1 MTGDR
6 PFRPWRRGSGARDD
20 SRLSRE
26 VLAGVLAV
34 VMVSATLAVA
44 AALVFQGPADARSA
58 GASAAASQ
66 AAARAAGMP
75 RFFVDTELFGQGT
88 GPLQVRSSATGRLV
102 AQDQRAGG
110 VTAVAAL
117 GARSFVIAEPV
128 AGQCATRLYRIRLN
142 RQGQPGRRTPLGT
155 PELHG
160 ELFSL
165 AASANRQVIGYAI
178 SGCQKFSPG
187 HIGVIGVRSGRAR
200 QWGGVNPGGLSHG
213 SVALNGAL
221 ALSANGRLLTFTGWD
236 ARPDGS
242 FTRQV
247 VLVLRTD
254 ARPGTVAQRSRVVR
268 HGPVLGPDLAAA
280 SLSPAGGT
288 LYICTVNSGRTRHT
302 VRVAAYRTAT
312 GQLRERLASVTARGP
327 APAGSMCPMALD
339 ASGGFLLVPYA
350 IGSRSGAAGRAVAR
364 IARIG
369 IASRAKAILTVTGP
383 RTGGMDAL
391 AGLRVAW

>member
-6 PFRPWRRGSGARDD
+6 PSRRWHRGSGARDAD
-20 SRLSRE
+20 RPDHD
-26 VLAGVLAV
+26 VFAAVLAV
-34 VMVSATLAVA
+34 MMVSLALVVA
-44 AALVFQGPADARSA
+44 AALAFQGAADARPA
-58 GASAAASQ
+58 GATTAAQ
-66 AAARAAGMP
+66 AAAHNAGAMP
-75 RFFVDTELFGQGT
+75 RFFVDTELLSEGPS
-88 GPLQVRSSATGRLV
+88 PLQVRDSATGRLL
-102 AQDQRAGG
+102 AQDQHALG
-110 VTAVAAL
+110 VTGVAAL
-117 GARSFVIAEPV
+117 GGRSFVIAEPV

-142 RQGQPGRRTPLGT
+142 RQGQPGRLTPLGL

-187 HIGVIGVRSGRAR
+187 HIGVVRVRSGRAR
-200 QWGGVNPGGLSHG
+200 QWGEVNPGGLSHG
-213 SVALNGAL
+213 TVTLNGAL
-221 ALSANGRLLTFTGWD
+221 ALSANGRLLAFTGWD

-280 SLSPAGGT
+280 SLSPGGAT
-288 LYICTVNSGRTRHT
+288 LYICTVNSGRTRHA
-302 VRVAAYRTAT
+302 VRLAAYRTAT
-312 GQLRERLASVTARGP
+312 GQLRKRLASVTARGP
-327 APAGSMCPMALD
+327 APVGSMCPMALD

-350 IGSRSGAAGRAVAR
+350 IRGQPDAAGRAVVR

-369 IASRAKAILTVTGP
+369 IASRAMAILTVTGP
-383 RTGGMDAL
+383 RTGGMDSL